1 MTPDRDD
8 PTDERTETAG
18 HRTIPEDGD
27 RGKDVVDGRGREI
40 GVVTD
45 VEGDTMYVDPDPSV
59 TERIKSKLRVGS
71 ESDADLP
78 ISPEFVD
85 RIEDDVVLDVERDEE
100 FRQEST

>member
-8 PTDERTETAG
+8 PTDERTEARG
-18 HRTIPEDGD
+18 RRTIPEDGD
-27 RGKDVVDGRGREI
+27 QGKDVVDTRGQEI
-40 GVVTD
+40 GVVTG

-59 TERIKSKLRVGS
+59 TDRIKGKLRVGS
-71 ESDADLP
+71 ESETDLP

-100 FRQEST
+100 FQEETS